1 MDRLIYVEN
10 DYDGR
15 YGKFWGELGEVI
27 RDRDLYLHRP
37 QDFSLVC
44 FTGGEDVSPCLY
56 GHKNLGSH
64 NSPRRDDTEQEVYD
78 VATKWKIPL
87 TGICRGSQFLNV
99 MMGGTMVQHLE
110 KGHGGGRHIMQTTQ
124 PDDDI
129 RDMEVTSSHHQM
141 SVLGDGGVLLG
152 VSEKSIDPDAM
163 VYDGG
168 VEALFPAL
176 DASGNLQTGTHP
188 QTGVPMKH
196 TVSVI
201 TEAFAYPKANIFAVQ
216 HHPEWQDINGVAPQW
231 VLNMIRTHCFEES
244 MEAVS

>member
-15 YGKFWGELGEVI
+15 YGRFWGTLGEVI
-27 RDRDLYLHRP
+27 RDRDIFLARP
-37 QDFSLVC
+37 QDFDLVC

-56 GHKNLGSH
+56 NHKNLGSH
-64 NSPRRDDTEQEVYD
+64 NNPRRDDTEQEVYD

-124 PDDDI
+124 PDDDV

-152 VSEKSIDPDAM
+152 VSEKSIPWSLCKYDAPDTPM
-163 VYDGG
+163 DGQVLWSKEDEG
-168 VEALFPAL
+168 EIY
-176 DASGNLQTGTHP
+176 
-188 QTGVPMKH
+188 M
-196 TVSVI
+196 
-201 TEAFAYPKANIFAVQ
+201 TEAFAYPNANIFAVQ